1 MEQRRKDSSTL
12 SMVNNNYNAQT
23 VQIWKRLS
31 SFTTKVPTFNK
42 FFIALLL
49 VLLGLTIADFVLVYL
64 YKVQR
69 VKVNTVQSEQ
79 S

>member
-23 VQIWKRLS
+23 VQIRKRLS
-31 SFTTKVPTFNK
+31 SSTTKVSTFNK
-42 FFIALLL
+42 FFIVILSLLL
-49 VLLGLTIADFVLVYL
+49 ALTIADFALVYL

-69 VKVNTVQSEQ
+69 V
-79 S
+79 